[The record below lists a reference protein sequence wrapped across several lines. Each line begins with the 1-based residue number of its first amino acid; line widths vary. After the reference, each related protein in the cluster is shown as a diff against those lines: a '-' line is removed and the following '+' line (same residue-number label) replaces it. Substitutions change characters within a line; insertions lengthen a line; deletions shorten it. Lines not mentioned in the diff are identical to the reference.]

1 MQCNLYTTY
10 SLTRSYNLN
19 PYIWTCLLV
28 LVSPI
33 PFFAFKMPTQDPANA
48 SDFQIPFADA
58 VMSLQKIPLKVKTK
72 NIQKLEKK
80 SKNLNM

>member
-19 PYIWTCLLV
+19 PYLWTCLLF

-58 VMSLQKIPLKVKTK
+58 VMSLQKIPLKVDIKKKKYIKYKKWTK
-72 NIQKLEKK
+72 KK
-80 SKNLNM
+80 